1 MIGGVK
7 ITARV
12 AALVLAS
19 TALAACGGSGG
30 AKAPASAQNVLSRG
44 TASEPPT
51 LDPHLAAGN
60 SSSPIIDDLFTGL
73 MTTDANGDEVDGIAA
88 SHTVSADGKTYTFTL
103 RPGLTWSDGKPLT
116 SADVVYSF
124 RRLMDPKLGARYASN
139 LYILKN
145 GRAVNTGAAPA
156 ESLGVSAPDASTVVF
171 ELDRRVPYFLK
182 ILASNAT
189 APVPKHAIEAGGR
202 GWTKAGALVSN
213 GPFTLTEWTPNTR
226 IVVSKNPK
234 FYDAAKVK
242 LDQVVYYPTDDTGA
256 LVKRYRAGE
265 LDMILNFPPE
275 QTDFLKK
282 TLGDQVHIATN
293 YGLYYYLFNTKQAP
307 FDDVRVRKALSI
319 AVDKDGIVRDI
330 LRGEGQPAW
339 SVVPSDV
346 SDYKRAPEPDATRPL
361 AERQAEARSLLTA
374 AGYGPSKPLDV
385 TLRYD
390 SKEESRQIAVAMGA
404 MWDAIGV
411 KTTLKVSD
419 FRGITNDARS
429 GNYQV
434 IRYQWFA
441 PYDDPSTFL
450 SLIKGRS
457 ATNLTGYANP
467 RYDGMVAAADQDP
480 TPATRM
486 AALAQAEKLAMAD
499 YPVLPLYFTT
509 ARRLVSPR
517 VAGWSDFPGGL
528 VQSRYLSVKEK

>member
-1 MIGGVK
+1 MTGGIK
-7 ITARV
+7 LTARV

-19 TALAACGGSGG
+19 AGLAACGGSGG
-30 AKAPASAQNVLSRG
+30 AKAPTSAQNVLSRG

-73 MTTDANGDEVDGIAA
+73 MTTNATGDEVDGIAE
-88 SHTVSADGKTYTFTL
+88 SHTVSDDGKTYTFKL

-139 LYILKN
+139 LYVLKN

-156 ESLGVSAPDASTVVF
+156 DALGVTAPDPTTVVF
-171 ELDRRVPYFLK
+171 ELERRAPYFLK

-189 APVPKHAIEAGGR
+189 APVPQHAIEAAGR
-202 GWTKAGALVSN
+202 GWTKAGSLVSN
-213 GPFTLTEWTPNTR
+213 GPFTLAEWTPNTKIALR
-226 IVVSKNPK
+226 KNPK
-234 FYDAAKVK
+234 FYDAGSVK
-242 LDQVVYYPTDDTGA
+242 LDEVVYYPTDDSGA

-275 QTDFLKK
+275 QTEFLKK
-282 TLGDQVHIATN
+282 TLGDQVHVATN

-307 FDDVRVRKALSI
+307 FNDVKVRKALSI

-339 SVVPSDV
+339 SVVPGDI
-346 SDYKRAPEPDATRPL
+346 SDYKRAPEPDAARPL
-361 AERQAEARSLLTA
+361 AERQAEAKTLLTA
-374 AGYGPSKPLDV
+374 AGYSAAKPLTV

-390 SKEESRQIAVAMGA
+390 SKEESRQIAVALGA
-404 MWDAIGV
+404 MWEAIGV
-411 KTTLKVSD
+411 KTTLEVSD

-429 GNYQV
+429 GKYQA

-450 SLIKGRS
+450 SLVKGRS

-467 RYDGMVAAADQDP
+467 RYDAMVAAADQDP
-480 TPATRM
+480 NPASRM
-486 AALAQAEKLAMAD
+486 AALAEAEKLAMAD
-499 YPVLPLYFTT
+499 YPVLPIYFTT

-528 VQSRYLSVKEK
+528 VQSRYLSVKAN